1 MKVEPMAKHR
11 YRGDGHP
18 DENGE
23 DRCLDCGLGLEQG
36 RAKEAHR
43 PVEVSSEVREISARI
58 VGERGDS

>member
-1 MKVEPMAKHR
+1 MKVEPMTKHG

-36 RAKEAHR
+36 RAKAAHK
-43 PVEVSSEVREISARI
+43 PVEVSPEVQEISDRI
-58 VGERGDS
+58 LGEGYR